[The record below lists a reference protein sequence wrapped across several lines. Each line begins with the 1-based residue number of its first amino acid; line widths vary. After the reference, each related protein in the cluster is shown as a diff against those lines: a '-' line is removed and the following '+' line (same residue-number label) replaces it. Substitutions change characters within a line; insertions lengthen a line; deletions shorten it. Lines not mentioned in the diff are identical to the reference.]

1 MTDANDHTD
10 RRRGGRPISTAS
22 ESSRTGSATEP
33 LRFTEKL
40 GYGLGDAASNF
51 FFQVFNIFLLYY
63 YTDIFGLSAAA
74 VGTMFLV
81 TKIVDALSDPVMGLI
96 ADRTRSRWG
105 KFRPYLLWAAI
116 PYGVCG
122 YAMFAGPE
130 LSDTGKLVYAYAT
143 YTLMMLAY
151 TAINVPYSALMGVIS
166 PLSVERTKVA
176 SYRFICAFA
185 AAWLIGTFVT
195 PLKNILGGGDE
206 ALGFRLTMI
215 IFAVLSVALFWISFA
230 TTRERVSPVETET
243 DIRTDLKA
251 MASNGPWIAL
261 FVAAIFTLMNVA
273 VRNGSLLYY
282 FKYYV
287 GDDGTPI
294 FLIFD
299 KTAVFMSLGL
309 ITMLGGIAMTKKLCD
324 YFEKRS
330 LLITLTVLNA
340 ISMAVFYITP
350 PDQYWLMVVVNC
362 VGTLVIGP
370 TPALVWAMY
379 ADCAD
384 YGEWKTGRRIT
395 ALTFSSLQ
403 FAQKMGLAVGAG
415 LAGVILGL
423 FGFVANETQTA
434 TSLAGIR
441 FMFSV
446 MPATL
451 AVLGAAAI
459 YFYRIDSETISQFE
473 RDLAERHGQAA
484 T

>member
-1 MTDANDHTD
+1 MPTAAQSNEE
-10 RRRGGRPISTAS
+10 GERPISTAS
-22 ESSRTGSATEP
+22 ESSPAGSATEP

-130 LSDTGKLVYAYAT
+130 LSDIGKLVYAYAS

-230 TTRERVSPVETET
+230 TTRERVTPVETET

-309 ITMLGGIAMTKKLCD
+309 LTMLGGIALTKTLCD

-340 ISMAVFYITP
+340 VSMAAFYITP

-403 FAQKMGLAVGAG
+403 FAQKLGLAVGAG

-423 FGFVANETQTA
+423 FGFVANEAQTA

-451 AVLGAAAI
+451 AVLCAAAI
-459 YFYRIDSETISQFE
+459 YFYRIDSKTISQFE
-473 RDLAERHGQAA
+473 RDLAERHEQAN

>member
-1 MTDANDHTD
+1 MA
-10 RRRGGRPISTAS
+10 
-22 ESSRTGSATEP
+22 TGTEP
-33 LRFTEKL
+33 LRFREKL
-40 GYGLGDAASNF
+40 GYGLGDTASNF

-81 TKIVDALSDPVMGLI
+81 TKIVDAASDPIMGLI
-96 ADRTRSRWG
+96 ADRTNSRWG

-122 YAMFAGPE
+122 YAMFANPD
-130 LSDTGKLVYAYAT
+130 LSDAGKLIYAYAT

-166 PLSVERTKVA
+166 PSSAERTKVA

-206 ALGFRLTMI
+206 ALGFQLTMI
-215 IFAVLSVALFWISFA
+215 IFAVLSVALFWITFA
-230 TTRERVSPVETET
+230 TTKERVKPVQMETN
-243 DIRTDLKA
+243 IRSDFRA
-251 MASNGPWIAL
+251 MLGNGPWIAL
-261 FVAAIFTLMNVA
+261 FIAAIFTLMNVA

-282 FKYYV
+282 FKYYI
-287 GDDGTPI
+287 GDDGTQI

-309 ITMLGGIAMTKKLCD
+309 IAMIGGIAMTKTLSD

-330 LLITLTVLNA
+330 LLITLTILNSIA
-340 ISMAVFYITP
+340 MAAFYITP
-350 PDQYWLMVVVNC
+350 PDQYWLMVTVNC
-362 VGTLVIGP
+362 IGALVIGP

-379 ADCAD
+379 ADTAD
-384 YGEWKTGRRIT
+384 YGEWKTGRRTT
-395 ALTFSSLQ
+395 ALIFSSLQ

-415 LAGVILGL
+415 LAGIILGL
-423 FGFVANETQTA
+423 FGFVANEVQTE

-441 FMFSV
+441 FMFSI
-446 MPATL
+446 MPALL
-451 AVLGAAAI
+451 ALAGAAAI
-459 YFYRIDSETISQFE
+459 YFYRIDSKTISTFE
-473 RDLAERHGQAA
+473 RELRERHG